1 MHMKTD
7 QRGNV
12 QSLEESSFFMRAAGW
27 ELRRDLVGLKEDM
40 TERYYP
46 FTPIAAFLSDL
57 TEHWSFLKDYV
68 NVG

>member
-1 MHMKTD
+1 
-7 QRGNV
+7 
-12 QSLEESSFFMRAAGW
+12 MRAAGW

-40 TERYYP
+40 TEHYYL
-46 FTPIAAFLSDL
+46 FIPIAAFLSDL

>member
-1 MHMKTD
+1 MKTD

-12 QSLEESSFFMRAAGW
+12 QSLEESSFFMRATGW
-27 ELRRDLVGLKEDM
+27 ELRRDLVGVKEDM
-40 TERYYP
+40 TEHYYL

-57 TEHWSFLKDYV
+57 TEHRSFLKDYV